1 MLQKGVEPSMN
12 KAVTLLAEGDPSV
25 WMVAGL
31 GIAVVFMGLVSI
43 VGLVFVMNKLCE
55 RFLNKKPV
63 NAPAPVTPAAP
74 VASAPIANREEIVAA
89 VCAAVAEEE
98 GVDISALRVV
108 SFKKL

>member
-1 MLQKGVEPSMN
+1 MN
-12 KAVTLLAEGDPSV
+12 KAVALLAQSDPSV

-31 GIAVVFMGLVSI
+31 GVAVVFVGLIAI
-43 VGLVFVMNKLCE
+43 VGLVWAMNKLCD
-55 RFLNKKPV
+55 RFLGTKPKAV
-63 NAPAPVTPAAP
+63 APAAP
-74 VASAPIANREEIVAA
+74 AANAPIANREEIVAA

>member
-1 MLQKGVEPSMN
+1 MN
-12 KAVTLLAEGDPSV
+12 KAVTLLAQDPSV

-31 GIAVVFMGLVSI
+31 GIAVVFVGLIAI
-43 VGLVFVMNKLCE
+43 VGLVWAMNKLCD

-63 NAPAPVTPAAP
+63 TAP
-74 VASAPIANREEIVAA
+74 VAPATPATNAPIENREEIVAA